1 METEKLE
8 LEMAI
13 QDAPKSLRA
22 ELKRLKDEVMLYA
35 EVEAALEGLVDV
47 CNKDLGFSTYT
58 ETIRA
63 EAALERLYRARRAK
77 ETQ

>member
-1 METEKLE
+1 MNAEKLE

-22 ELKRLKDEVMLYA
+22 ELKRLKDEVMLYE

-47 CNKDLGFSTYT
+47 CNKDLVFSTYT

-63 EAALERLYRARRAK
+63 EAALERLYRARIAK
-77 ETQ
+77 EK